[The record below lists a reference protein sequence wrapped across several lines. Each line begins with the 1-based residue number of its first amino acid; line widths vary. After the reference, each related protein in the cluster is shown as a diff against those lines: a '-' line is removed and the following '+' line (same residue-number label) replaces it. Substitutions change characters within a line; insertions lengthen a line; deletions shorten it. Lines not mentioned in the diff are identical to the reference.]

1 MQSHGCP
8 IPHVP
13 SGYTTHL
20 STAYLPENRIAQDH
34 LYWGV
39 TQVRLA
45 VLKAGGGAVWFL
57 CLRGRCHNLLGAGH
71 AQTAARDAVKHPPGH
86 RTVPPKT
93 KNYPTGDVSGAEC
106 ENPGLDP
113 GGKPGHLWKSRSH
126 LRGDCVAEREVG
138 QWLSQSLS
146 QAQRQ
151 LLVLLRL
158 ACSHTGPFHPRMGVG
173 THNKTAM
180 NEGIKQQ
187 QRADGPRDGHTEWSK
202 SDKERQISYDVTYTW
217 NQKKMMQIN

>member
-20 STAYLPENRIAQDH
+20 STACLPENRIAQDH

-57 CLRGRCHNLLGAGH
+57 CLRGHCHNLLGAGRT
-71 AQTAARDAVKHPPGH
+71 QTASRDAAKHPPAH

-93 KNYPTGDVSGAEC
+93 KNYPTEDVSGAGY

-126 LRGDCVAEREVG
+126 LRGDCVAEWEAG

-151 LLVLLRL
+151 LLVLWGWPAHTL
-158 ACSHTGPFHPRMGVG
+158 ALPSPDGSRNPQQNCNEWG
-173 THNKTAM
+173 NKTAA
-180 NEGIKQQ
+180 KS
-187 QRADGPRDGHTEWSK
+187 RWTERWSYWVK
-202 SDKERQISYDVTYTW
+202 
-217 NQKKMMQIN
+217 